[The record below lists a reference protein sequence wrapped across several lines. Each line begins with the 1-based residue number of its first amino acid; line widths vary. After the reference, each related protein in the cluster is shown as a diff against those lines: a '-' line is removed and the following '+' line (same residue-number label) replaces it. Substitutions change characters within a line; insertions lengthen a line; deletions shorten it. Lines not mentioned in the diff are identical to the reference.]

1 MVTIYN
7 IKRNDLMN
15 QKAYILCELRGLSTD
30 TKPIQIEENIIEN
43 GSVFIEID
51 TQDVF
56 IYDGENET
64 WLPEAQSQDD
74 SDDENEVQNNLNDTR
89 NINEEII
96 ENPTDER

>member
-7 IKRNDLMN
+7 IKRNDLKDN
-15 QKAYILCELRGLSTD
+15 KAYILCELRGLSTD
-30 TKPIQIEENIIEN
+30 EKPIQIEENIIEN

-64 WLPEAQSQDD
+64 WLPEVETD
-74 SDDENEVQNNLNDTR
+74 SVESNVNESRKIEND
-89 NINEEII
+89 EII
-96 ENPTDER
+96 EDLDNER

>member
-30 TKPIQIEENIIEN
+30 EKPIQIEENIIEN
-43 GSVFIEID
+43 GSVFIEIN

-64 WLPEAQSQDD
+64 WLPEAETNDVQSNVNE
-74 SDDENEVQNNLNDTR
+74 SRNIEEEIKIDENP
-89 NINEEII
+89 EE
-96 ENPTDER
+96 R

>member
-7 IKRNDLMN
+7 IKRNDLKDN
-15 QKAYILCELRGLSTD
+15 KAYILCELRGLSTD
-30 TKPIQIEENIIEN
+30 EKPTQIEENVIEN

-64 WLPEAQSQDD
+64 WLPEA
-74 SDDENEVQNNLNDTR
+74 ENNEAELNVNESR
-89 NINEEII
+89 RIENEEII
-96 ENPTDER
+96 EDLDNER